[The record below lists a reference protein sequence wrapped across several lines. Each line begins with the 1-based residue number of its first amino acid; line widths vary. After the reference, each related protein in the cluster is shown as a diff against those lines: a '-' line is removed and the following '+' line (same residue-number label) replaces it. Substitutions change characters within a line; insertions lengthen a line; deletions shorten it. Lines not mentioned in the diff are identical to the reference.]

1 MTMARVEVVTS
12 VQRRRRWSREE
23 KERLV
28 AATLEPDAV
37 VSEVA
42 RREGVHS
49 SQLFRW
55 RRQLCRPLAA
65 LPDFAAV
72 TVVPEPAAHPT
83 SVSPAQPG
91 MIEIEWAA
99 GTRVRI
105 SGAVEAATVSAA
117 VSALAQAE
125 RRR

>member
-1 MTMARVEVVTS
+1 LVA
-12 VQRRRRWSREE
+12 EE

-55 RRQLCRPLAA
+55 RRQLCRPLTA

-72 TVVPEPAAHPT
+72 TVVPEP
-83 SVSPAQPG
+83 G
-91 MIEIEWAA
+91 
-99 GTRVRI
+99 RI
-105 SGAVEAATVSAA
+105 RHRCRHRPV
-117 VSALAQAE
+117 
-125 RRR
+125 